1 MHIYLFYLRTF
12 NNELFLNFVFLFI
25 YLYLFST
32 LFVNAGDSK
41 NLSKRS
47 CSILKCAD
55 IIMSKVCLVSDSS
68 STIESKLTSI
78 PVEES
83 VRVCFWQGEAVSVD
97 TNDELTFS
105 FFSLSWSAIITYS
118 IPQMLIV
125 MVVVK
130 VFTYYEVYYRFG
142 RSILTFT
149 QFFFNNAIKS
159 IIKYFFKNLRKL
171 L

>member
-1 MHIYLFYLRTF
+1 MSMIFF
-12 NNELFLNFVFLFI
+12 
-25 YLYLFST
+25 T

-41 NLSKRS
+41 ILSKRS

-55 IIMSKVCLVSDSS
+55 IIMSKVRLGSDSS

-83 VRVCFWQGEAVSVD
+83 VRVCLWQGEAVSDD
-97 TNDELTFS
+97 TDDKLTIFPL
-105 FFSLSWSAIITYS
+105 FSLSWSSIVAYS

-130 VFTYYEVYYRFG
+130 VFTYEVYYRCG